1 MTRGL
6 HWKVLILKLERLL
19 SNSTDLMFT
28 RSCWVKIEQQ
38 TPSPDSR
45 DNPWLDYLALPYIAP
60 ALGVN
65 IQIAS
70 ESSPPPPP
78 ASAPRQTLDLIWIL
92 WQCQVALFLST
103 RPTMC
108 QSESSGCDEAAE
120 CGHCHHTAWVVSQ
133 SAVWQHGAVNV
144 WPWLC
149 FLVRIHL
156 TNWVLHRN
164 VQWPLG
170 SNAGTATAGHQ
181 HSLHTSSA
189 AVATTTTSTSTHP
202 HSVSVCDV

>member
-1 MTRGL
+1 MCLTKENFLLNQKLIYCFWDCEINNETPFMTRGL

-120 CGHCHHTAWVVSQ
+120 GGHCHHTA
-133 SAVWQHGAVNV
+133 
-144 WPWLC
+144 C
-149 FLVRIHL
+149 
-156 TNWVLHRN
+156 
-164 VQWPLG
+164 
-170 SNAGTATAGHQ
+170 
-181 HSLHTSSA
+181 SL
-189 AVATTTTSTSTHP
+189 
-202 HSVSVCDV
+202 

>member
-1 MTRGL
+1 MYLTKENFLLNQKLIYCFWDCEINNETPFMTRGL

-70 ESSPPPPP
+70 ESKFPSCFCSPPDTRSDLNIVAVSSCTVPFN
-78 ASAPRQTLDLIWIL
+78 SANNVSEWVIRLWRGRRVWTLSS
-92 WQCQVALFLST
+92 QCLGCLPIGCMAAG
-103 RPTMC
+103 
-108 QSESSGCDEAAE
+108 SSQC
-120 CGHCHHTAWVVSQ
+120 V
-133 SAVWQHGAVNV
+133 
-144 WPWLC
+144 
-149 FLVRIHL
+149 
-156 TNWVLHRN
+156 
-164 VQWPLG
+164 
-170 SNAGTATAGHQ
+170 
-181 HSLHTSSA
+181 
-189 AVATTTTSTSTHP
+189 AVAVFPS
-202 HSVSVCDV
+202 